1 MGSNYTLLIRF
12 SLGFIL
18 ILLGANEFVH
28 FSNFFDFSA
37 DLYGLNAIDLFY
49 GSLFLISGIALLF
62 KKAVPLAL
70 IILAFFAVQVLSYIL
85 KHNPSDMLSPIGL
98 VGVLIFLNLV
108 DNKQNFKNL
117 FN

>member
-12 SLGFIL
+12 LLGFTL

-28 FSNFFDFSA
+28 FSNFLDFSA

-49 GSLFLISGIALLF
+49 GILFLISGVALLF

-70 IILAFFAVQVLSYIL
+70 IILAFFAIQVFSYIL
-85 KHNPSDMLSPIGL
+85 KNNPSEMLSPMGL
-98 VGVLIFLNLV
+98 VGVLIVLNLI
-108 DNKQNFKNL
+108 DNKRSLKNL